1 MDPDGLIIDKC
12 CDQIS
17 GSAACFVRGAW
28 WKTSQ
33 RPSKKQRDT
42 EAPKDSSTAQ
52 GSSTH
57 WPPAMKAPTHWS
69 QDMSDMCLVM
79 SWPSS
84 FGYPGCPMILTQTSR
99 FCSKTCT
106 WHPSKGHWQR
116 SCQKHQPSRLGQKR
130 NRSAQEDSFPVPGS
144 RTMHHIPPTDG
155 KRTSAARKNSEV
167 FGGGTKEANHRR
179 FLHATMIS
187 EIWMHLLQMQT
198 NPQKK
203 NCCGNGFPNLNQARK
218 ICLRWQY
225 DRILNLCKG
234 TAWQTENP
242 PASDT
247 TSSAFAGAMAR
258 RSPALLTVD
267 AKLAQ
272 SHFAMV
278 QK

>member
-1 MDPDGLIIDKC
+1 MDWSLTLWSNQWLRGSSHKRLME
-12 CDQIS
+12 DQPAS
-17 GSAACFVRGAW
+17 L
-28 WKTSQ
+28 Q
-33 RPSKKQRDT
+33 
-42 EAPKDSSTAQ
+42 EAKRHRSAQ
-52 GSSTH
+52 GFLNSARIQHPLAT
-57 WPPAMKAPTHWS
+57 WKAPTHRS
-69 QDMSDMCLVM
+69 QDMCHMCLVM

-84 FGYPGCPMILTQTSR
+84 FGYPILLTQTSR

-130 NRSAQEDSFPVPGS
+130 NRSAQQDSFPVPGS

-167 FGGGTKEANHRR
+167 FGGGKGVLKMNLEQKKQITADSCTLPWFRLDASTPNANESTKEK
-179 FLHATMIS
+179 
-187 EIWMHLLQMQT
+187 LL
-198 NPQKK
+198 
-203 NCCGNGFPNLNQARK
+203 CGNGSPNLNQAR
-218 ICLRWQY
+218 WQY
-225 DRILNLCKG
+225 DIVLNLCKG